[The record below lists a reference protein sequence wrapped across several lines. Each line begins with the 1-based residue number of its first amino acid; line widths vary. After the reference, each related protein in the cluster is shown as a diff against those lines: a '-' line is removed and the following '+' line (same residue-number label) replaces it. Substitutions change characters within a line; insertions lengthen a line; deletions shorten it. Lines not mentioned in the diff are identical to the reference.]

1 MDGIYRVSQ
10 ILGLFPLPSFPMSIL
25 LLVAPIYP
33 SGAEAVA
40 DDALMSLWERAQVHG
55 EDLVWRACADIEQV
69 TDCLAGR
76 QAASADLILMDVDA
90 DAIPE
95 TQVAPLRRAL
105 NALNVPLI
113 EIHADSRAGDLA
125 TISPAH
131 PSLVSVTTPGNPA
144 AGYEMALSIGLRY
157 LARNRQMAA

>member
-1 MDGIYRVSQ
+1 
-10 ILGLFPLPSFPMSIL
+10 MSIL
-25 LLVAPIYP
+25 LLVAPVHP
-33 SGAEAVA
+33 QGTEAVA
-40 DDALMSLWERAQVHG
+40 DDALMGLWDRAQAQG

-76 QAASADLILMDVDA
+76 EAASVDLVLLDVDA

-95 TQVAPLRRAL
+95 GQVAPLRRAL
-105 NALNVPLI
+105 NELSVPLI